1 MACVERDITDKSPSS
16 LSLLLLMSYR
26 GHGRTHNYHNRG
38 RSQTPMDPIKG
49 ADPFPQDL
57 QPSESSVGGP
67 EQSPLGRSPSSR
79 TYSSA
84 NHLLNFQYDSYAN
97 HGRDSR
103 GRGGND
109 SRGRGAFRRPAA
121 KPMPYNRNKFLQ
133 ANFRFLVSDAGNL
146 KKHEADADLMLDWDD
161 VVQVGLLFKPT
172 CLHCMFLQFTAMFLH
187 LCCKGQATQL
197 KSPKVLWNMLP

>member
-1 MACVERDITDKSPSS
+1 
-16 LSLLLLMSYR
+16 
-26 GHGRTHNYHNRG
+26 
-38 RSQTPMDPIKG
+38 MDPIRG

-57 QPSESSVGGP
+57 HTSESSTGGP

-84 NHLLNFQYDSYAN
+84 NHLLNFQYDSYTN
-97 HGRDSR
+97 YGRDSR
-103 GRGGND
+103 GRGGTH
-109 SRGRGAFRRPAA
+109 SRGRGGFCRPTA

-161 VVQVGLLFKPT
+161 VVQVGMSAHHTQLP
-172 CLHCMFLQFTAMFLH
+172 A
-187 LCCKGQATQL
+187 LCCDPSTMFQCRSSTCAAKDKRHCSRSSENL
-197 KSPKVLWNMLP
+197 WVLLPQRC